1 MIGYEGNVLK
11 VVREIKIA
19 DEETL
24 SRKMAV
30 SSEYVSEI
38 CKGLVKD
45 GYILKTPKG
54 YKLTPEGAKLISP
67 VKIRGPIPVLKGGA

>member
-1 MIGYEGNVLK
+1 MIGYEGKVLK